1 MIELTYEPINVSK
14 VREQVLDPSCGAV
27 VVFEGCVRNHH
38 EGKKVKLLQY
48 EAYPSMVL
56 KVVKQIEEEA
66 RTHWEFGKAAVLHR
80 LGSLDVG
87 EVAVVVAVSSAH
99 RKEAFEV
106 CSFIMNELKHRAP
119 IWKKE
124 TYQNGQSSWV
134 GCSQEHESTGNGST
148 PLGRQVPSVRHQ

>member
-1 MIELTYEPINVSK
+1 MIELTKEPINVSK

-27 VVFEGCVRNHH
+27 VIFEGCVRNHH

-48 EAYPSMVL
+48 EAYPRMVL
-56 KVVKQIEEEA
+56 KVVQQIEEEA
-66 RTHWEFGKAAVLHR
+66 RTHWDFGKVSVVHR
-80 LGSLDVG
+80 LGTLDIG

-106 CSFIMNELKHRAP
+106 CSFIMNELKQSAP

-134 GCSQEHESTGNGST
+134 GCSHKDEVTGNGSA
-148 PLGRQVPSVRHQ
+148 PLGRQEPSVRHQ